1 MLKLEKIAKEA
12 TGSRKKKAKLIAKF
26 NEECFVED
34 QTEVKLALLKMD
46 RVCVNKISC
55 SNKHSLIVSQSHF
68 NSISALIRARF
79 LRGAR
84 TTLDSL
90 VLLNWLKDRRDF
102 SLRVLCA
109 LKAKARTSS
118 QTWHVVTTIA

>member
-34 QTEVKLALLKMD
+34 QTEVKLALLKM
-46 RVCVNKISC
+46 
-55 SNKHSLIVSQSHF
+55 HSLIVSQSHF